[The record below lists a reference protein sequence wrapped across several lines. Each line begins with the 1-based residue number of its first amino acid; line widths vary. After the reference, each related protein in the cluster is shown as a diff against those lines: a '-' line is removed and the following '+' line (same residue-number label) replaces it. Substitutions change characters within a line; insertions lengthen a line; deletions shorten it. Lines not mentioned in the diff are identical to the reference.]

1 MNLFEQMHP
10 EWQLALSQC
19 RTDLNAI
26 DTRLKSSETTP
37 PYELIMRA
45 YRKPLSEIKVVIF
58 GQDPYPTPGVAQG
71 LAFSTSET
79 AHKLPASLRNIYK
92 ELESDCGTQPR
103 DSGDLTHWSEQGV
116 FLLNRILTTQP
127 GFSMAHVHVGWQSFT
142 EATAA
147 VLGSQNV
154 IGVFWGNTVKDLQ
167 KYFDP
172 ELTISSA
179 HPSPLSAYRGFFG
192 SKPFSTANELLIKQG
207 KSLITW

>member
-19 RTDLNAI
+19 RKDLDAI
-26 DTRLKSSETTP
+26 DTGLKTLETTP

-45 YRKPLSEIKVVIF
+45 YQKPLSEIKVVIF
-58 GQDPYPTPGVAQG
+58 GQDPYPTHGVAQG
-71 LAFSTSET
+71 LAFSTCET

-92 ELESDCGTQPR
+92 ELESDCGTPPR
-103 DSGDLTHWSEQGV
+103 VSGDLTHWSEQGV

-127 GFSMAHVHVGWQSFT
+127 GFSMAHVHVGWQGFT
-142 EATAA
+142 EATAT
-147 VLGSQNV
+147 VLGAQNV

-172 ELTISSA
+172 AFTISSA

-192 SKPFSTANELLIKQG
+192 SKPFSTVNELLTKQG

>member
-45 YRKPLSEIKVVIF
+45 YQKPLSEIKVVIF

-142 EATAA
+142 EATAV

-172 ELTISSA
+172 ELIISSA

>member
-45 YRKPLSEIKVVIF
+45 YQKPLSEIKVVIF

-172 ELTISSA
+172 ELTIRSA

>member
-10 EWQLALSQC
+10 EWQFALSQC

-142 EATAA
+142 EATAV

-172 ELTISSA
+172 ELTIRSA

>member
-71 LAFSTSET
+71 LAFSTYET

-172 ELTISSA
+172 ELTIRSA

>member
-19 RTDLNAI
+19 KTDLNAI

-71 LAFSTSET
+71 LAFSTSEI

-142 EATAA
+142 EATAV

-172 ELTISSA
+172 ELIISSA

-192 SKPFSTANELLIKQG
+192 SKPFSTVNELLTKQG
-207 KSLITW
+207 KNLITW

>member
-1 MNLFEQMHP
+1 
-10 EWQLALSQC
+10 
-19 RTDLNAI
+19 
-26 DTRLKSSETTP
+26 
-37 PYELIMRA
+37 MRA

-172 ELTISSA
+172 ELTIRSA

>member
-45 YRKPLSEIKVVIF
+45 YQKPLSEIKVVIF

-92 ELESDCGTQPR
+92 ELESDCGAQPR

-172 ELTISSA
+172 ELTIRSA

>member
-127 GFSMAHVHVGWQSFT
+127 GFSLAHVHVGWQSFT

>member
-26 DTRLKSSETTP
+26 DTRLESSETTP

-45 YRKPLSEIKVVIF
+45 YQKPLSEIKVVIF

-172 ELTISSA
+172 ELTIRSA

>member
-71 LAFSTSET
+71 LAFSTSEI

-179 HPSPLSAYRGFFG
+179 HPSPLSAYCGFFG

-207 KSLITW
+207 KNLITW